1 MKIVISTTVS
11 MPIYEQIIN
20 QIRDAVVSGELKAGD
35 GMPSIRVLAK
45 ELAVSVITTKRAYEE
60 LEKEGVI
67 ESVPGRG
74 FYVCEQKNDLLRE
87 KQMMNLENR
96 MSELL
101 AEFSKKTVQTL
112 GGVEISNKGERF
124 CIAIPPS
131 GVDYVHEHTNGSE
144 FISSF
149 IETIGKH
156 GCTID
161 ELLQQFHRYSD
172 HVHVERTT
180 HGEFDYL
187 VYFED
192 GVPDDYR
199 YCITDEG
206 CHLIYHRFT
215 PEDYEDFQF

>member
-60 LEKEGVI
+60 LKGRRNRVGA
-67 ESVPGRG
+67 GRG

-101 AEFSKKTVQTL
+101 ADCENAGMTL
-112 GGVEISNKGERF
+112 KDIIDMVRVLGE
-124 CIAIPPS
+124 
-131 GVDYVHEHTNGSE
+131 
-144 FISSF
+144 
-149 IETIGKH
+149 K
-156 GCTID
+156 
-161 ELLQQFHRYSD
+161 
-172 HVHVERTT
+172 
-180 HGEFDYL
+180 
-187 VYFED
+187 
-192 GVPDDYR
+192 
-199 YCITDEG
+199 
-206 CHLIYHRFT
+206 
-215 PEDYEDFQF
+215 